1 MSKEIFGA
9 TLLAQEYEWKHNTEF
24 ISKILNANRY
34 FVITIEKEEFIIK
47 PISKLTHKSKFN
59 EFSIRY
65 IFDSKEKAEK
75 YLEIVKTINKAEEL
89 IMKFYRITH
98 NLREA
103 NVDNLPSQIS
113 SLISFVTPNE
123 KFLYNIIDIR
133 KGNGTKW
140 SISYNQGLFKD

>member
-9 TLLAQEYEWKHNTEF
+9 TLLAEEYEWKHNTEF

-34 FVITIEKEEFIIK
+34 FVIISEFIIK
-47 PISKLTHKSKFN
+47 PISKLTHKDKFN
-59 EFSIRY
+59 EVSIRY
-65 IFDSKEKAEK
+65 IFDSKDKAEK

-103 NVDNLPSQIS
+103 NVDNLPNEIS

-140 SISYNQGLFKD
+140 SISYNKGLFKD